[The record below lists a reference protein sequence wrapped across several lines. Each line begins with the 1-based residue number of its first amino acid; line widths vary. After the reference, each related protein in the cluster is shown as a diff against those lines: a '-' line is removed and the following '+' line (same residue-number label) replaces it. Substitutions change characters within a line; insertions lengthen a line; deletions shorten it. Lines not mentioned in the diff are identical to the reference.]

1 MKKLDLIMVVN
12 FLAFVLCCA
21 LIIATCGGCSITEAR
36 MPDGTYIKRCRLLSP
51 ENLDSV
57 SYDEGSFVIEGYK
70 SEQAQI
76 VSAAI
81 KAALGTVP

>member
-1 MKKLDLIMVVN
+1 MKLLDRIMVVN

-21 LIIATCGGCSITEAR
+21 LIIAGGCSITEAR
-36 MPDGTYIKRCRLLSP
+36 MPDGTYIKRCRFLSP

-70 SEQAQI
+70 SEQARI

-81 KAALGTVP
+81 KAAMGAAP